1 MNRSKKM
8 CLAVHFVTCG
18 FTALCIQFKTLT
30 SGAPSLGPL
39 AISPE
44 SSTFAP
50 VASLA
55 QLVERLIRNE
65 QVVGSSPMRGSN
77 PGPKNARF
85 DRVDLKDRYQT
96 PRRGVLSYFGSKVAV
111 F

>member
-1 MNRSKKM
+1 MMTRSTKM
-8 CLAVHFVTCG
+8 CLAVHFVTSG
-18 FTALCIQFKTLT
+18 LTALCVQFKTLI
-30 SGAPSLGPL
+30 SGALGLEPL

-65 QVVGSSPMRGSN
+65 QVVGSSPMRGS
-77 PGPKNARF
+77 
-85 DRVDLKDRYQT
+85 
-96 PRRGVLSYFGSKVAV
+96 
-111 F
+111 